1 MDWLR
6 WWHGTVT
13 DPKFQ
18 RVARTAGVGVGQVIA
33 VWACLLERASS
44 VTPGDAKVT
53 AGDAPVTRG
62 SVTGFDC
69 ADHDVLLG
77 FEDGTAER
85 VLSGLIDR
93 GLIVDGRI
101 ARWEERQPK
110 REDSS
115 TARTREYRERKKQS
129 EAVTVGDAG
138 VTPGDAPDK
147 SRGDKS
153 NTPSSPPGDVPAT
166 KPPRKPKAEPKP
178 RAKPKHPLPD
188 AFVTT
193 PAMSEWAL
201 EKAPSVNLDRETERF
216 MNYWRG
222 NGQPKADW
230 VATWRNWMLKAQED
244 LERRGQTGR
253 PGAPDPGS
261 SDWAQEP
268 EDGGL

>member
-18 RVARTAGVGVGQVIA
+18 RVARTAGVSVGEVIA

-44 VTPGDAKVT
+44 VTPSDAKVT
-53 AGDAPVTRG
+53 QGDAVVTRG

-77 FEDGTAER
+77 FEDGTAEK
-85 VLSGLIDR
+85 VMAGLVDR

-115 TARTREYRERKKQS
+115 AARTREYRARKKQG
-129 EAVTVGDAG
+129 ETVTPSDES
-138 VTPGDAPDK
+138 VTPGDAPEK

-153 NTPSSPPGDVPAT
+153 NTPFSPPGDKPKT
-166 KPPRKPKAEPKP
+166 KPKTK
-178 RAKPKHPLPD
+178 AKPKRQLPD
-188 AFVTT
+188 PFLVTT
-193 PAMSEWAL
+193 AMLAWAGERVPL
-201 EKAPSVNLDRETERF
+201 VNTDLETERF
-216 MNYWRG
+216 VNYWKAEG
-222 NGQPKADW
+222 SVKADW
-230 VATWRNWMLKAQED
+230 DATWRNWMLKAQQD
-244 LERRGQTGR
+244 AERRVPSGR
-253 PGAPDPGS
+253 QSVPDPNNTR
-261 SDWAQEP
+261 WAEEL